1 MKFSF
6 LSYIWLL
13 VWIRYFIP
21 RLCLWFIF
29 KWKFD
34 LFLFSLLIWV
44 LLVVVFLYFD
54 CFIYSYTHW
63 IHYFLILC
71 HCCLL
76 PGIFSSLW
84 RFLLENL
91 QKSHF
96 HFYFL
101 IIFLFEG
108 LLVGLCVVCGLSLNS
123 ISFFV
128 ELYRCSHRNL

>member
-1 MKFSF
+1 MEFSF
-6 LSYIWLL
+6 LSYICCWRGFGILFRVHVYVSYL
-13 VWIRYFIP
+13 NGNLICFYFLFWYE
-21 RLCLWFIF
+21 LCWLWFFFI
-29 KWKFD
+29 
-34 LFLFSLLIWV
+34 LIA
-44 LLVVVFLYFD
+44 L
-54 CFIYSYTHW
+54 YTHW
-63 IHYFLILC
+63 IHYFLILW

-76 PGIFSSLW
+76 PGSFSTVW
-84 RFLLENL
+84 RFLFENL

-108 LLVGLCVVCGLSLNS
+108 LLVGLCVVCGPSINS